1 MATLILAAAV
11 VALVAVVVWQ
21 NRHRLPTRRHQSPQD
36 ERTVECAVC
45 AKTLPV
51 SQAVV
56 VADTF
61 NDDDEG
67 EMMGGTVCMVEFC
80 PEHAPTEANQ
90 ATKAKDS

>member
-11 VALVAVVVWQ
+11 VVLAAAMVWQ
-21 NRHRLPTRRHQSPQD
+21 NRHRLPTRRHQPPQD

-51 SQAVV
+51 SAAVV

-67 EMMGGTVCMVEFC
+67 EMMGGTVCMVEYC
-80 PEHAPTEANQ
+80 PEHAPTA
-90 ATKAKDS
+90 A